1 MELRVLRYFL
11 AVAEEGNITWAAEL
25 LRISQPTLSRQLRQ
39 LEEELGV
46 TLFVRGRRNVTLTGE
61 GELLRDRARAIVEL
75 ADKTERDVAH
85 SAGRQL
91 AGEISVS
98 CGDVRS
104 VAFLTSCMA
113 QFRRRHP
120 HVRFVMI
127 SATADVIQER
137 LEQGL
142 SDLALMTEP
151 VEVDRFDFERLDAPD
166 VWGAMMRD
174 DDPLAD
180 RNGIV
185 PSDLVGRPL
194 LLPLRP
200 QVRSELFNWFG
211 SLRDEVQTACIFNL
225 PLNAAMAVRQGVGVA
240 LTYDVGQ
247 VGEGLRF
254 VPLDPRLEARSVV
267 AWKRGR
273 RHAPAVEA
281 FIAFMRQRI
290 ESGEDGTGAQRG
302 E

>member
-113 QFRRRHP
+113 QFRRLHP

-151 VEVDRFDFERLDAPD
+151 VEVDRFDFERLDTPD

-174 DDPLAD
+174 DDPLAE

-254 VPLDPRLEARSVV
+254 VPLDPHLEARSVV

-273 RHAPAVEA
+273 RHAPAVET
-281 FIAFMRQRI
+281 FIAFMRHRI
-290 ESGEDGTGAQRG
+290 ASGQGGSDAQHG

>member
-25 LRISQPTLSRQLRQ
+25 LQISQPTLSRQLRQ

-75 ADKTERDVAH
+75 ADKTERDVAL
-85 SAGRQL
+85 SAGRHL

-113 QFRRRHP
+113 QFRLLHP

-151 VEVDRFDFERLDAPD
+151 VEVDRFDFERLDTPD

-254 VPLDPRLEARSVV
+254 VPLAPHLEARSVV

-273 RHAPAVEA
+273 RHAPAVET

-290 ESGEDGTGAQRG
+290 ESGEGCTDAQHG